1 MPKPWG
7 TVNKPALTYCKIPEI
22 LPGLASFYLS
32 TFSCIFYPQS
42 LVHRYPIFASCS
54 LVSFEFSHSDFT
66 LSPSYKHCCLYTM
79 HACSVA
85 QSCETPWIA
94 ACQAPLS
101 MEFFRQ
107 EYWWVAF
114 SSSGIFP
121 TQGSNPCLLHL
132 LNWKWEHLEWKGGLP
147 RWFSSKESACNAAY
161 SGLIPGLGQSPG
173 GWLGNP
179 FQYSCLKNPMNRGA

>member
-1 MPKPWG
+1 MLTPFLAPVFHAKALR
-7 TVNKPALTYCKIPEI
+7 NCEPALTYCKIPEI

-42 LVHRYPIFASCS
+42 LVRWYPIFASCS

-66 LSPSYKHCCLYTM
+66 LSPSYKPCCLYTM

-114 SSSGIFP
+114 SSSQESSP
-121 TQGSNPCLLHL
+121 
-132 LNWKWEHLEWKGGLP
+132 P
-147 RWFSSKESACNAAY
+147 RDQTHVYCIS
-161 SGLIPGLGQSPG
+161 
-173 GWLGNP
+173 
-179 FQYSCLKNPMNRGA
+179 